1 MKTYEIEVLSP
12 KQVEALSGELKNN
25 DYICETAGFVPL
37 EVKFK
42 QFEING
48 LNLMQQRRLLDSS
61 DYREMYLNP
70 DYDISIDDEPEDIIE
85 KMEALRNHIEDV
97 KQRAVERKVGSFE
110 ETTNSASGSATA
122 KTEEKV
128 ETEEKV

>member
-1 MKTYEIEVLSP
+1 MKNYEIEVLSP

-42 QFEING
+42 KFEING
-48 LNLMQQRRLLDSS
+48 LTLMQQRRMLNSS

-70 DYDISIDDEPEDIIE
+70 DFDISIDDDPEDIID

-97 KQRAVERKVGSFE
+97 KKRAAERKVGSFE
-110 ETTNSASGSATA
+110 ETANSPSGSAAA
-122 KTEEKV
+122 KKKESEEN
-128 ETEEKV
+128 E